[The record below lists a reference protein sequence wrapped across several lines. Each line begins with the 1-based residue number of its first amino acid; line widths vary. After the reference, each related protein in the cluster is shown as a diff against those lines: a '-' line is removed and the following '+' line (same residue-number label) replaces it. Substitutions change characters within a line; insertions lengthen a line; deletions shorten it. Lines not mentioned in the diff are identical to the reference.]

1 MKIKIRDIVI
11 TRLEII
17 ETELIETAKKLQS
30 KAVFF
35 KQDDLAMKNIEKA
48 LTEVLKAQKHLK
60 EK

>member
-1 MKIKIRDIVI
+1 MKREVII

-17 ETELIETAKKLQS
+17 ETELIETGRKLKS

-35 KQDDLAMKNIEKA
+35 KQDVLAMKNIEKA